1 MLKLKNHA
9 KIRGEWAK
17 IKAEDYTYLSLN
29 KPDFKKFQKWISVA
43 GSRCHKQNC
52 YTNPALLFYL
62 QFSYCLYVYWHL
74 YITVSDKVSMK
85 NSLDFKQWR
94 LLLVIRWNHPSKHS
108 CALSHTSPI
117 DTDTQLTWVP
127 YCLPA
132 LAQAASSN
140 FTHFHPILTFF
151 HLFLNHKRSP
161 PPPFFVFF
169 RQSLLLKPKL
179 ISNLYLSL
187 LSAGIRSLSS
197 TLYPTTGFVPVSIL
211 WIILYILLII
221 PCQIKPLS
229 KFSYVNGQLA
239 PPPSSFQG
247 NTSEE

>member
-1 MLKLKNHA
+1 MLKLKNHE
-9 KIRGEWAK
+9 KIRGKWAK

-29 KPDFKKFQKWISVA
+29 KPNLKKFQKWISVA

-117 DTDTQLTWVP
+117 DTDTQLLIWVP
-127 YCLPA
+127 YSVPA
-132 LAQAASSN
+132 LAHAASSN

-151 HLFLNHKRSP
+151 HLFLNHKRP
-161 PPPFFVFF
+161 PPTAFLDRVCYWSQNWSQICISASWVLGLEVWAVYYIQQLDLYQCPF
-169 RQSLLLKPKL
+169 
-179 ISNLYLSL
+179 YE
-187 LSAGIRSLSS
+187 
-197 TLYPTTGFVPVSIL
+197 
-211 WIILYILLII
+211 
-221 PCQIKPLS
+221 
-229 KFSYVNGQLA
+229 
-239 PPPSSFQG
+239 SFCIFY
-247 NTSEE
+247 